1 MMNKSLRAPG
11 RESSDK
17 EKYGFRPVRRTAE
30 RRQQSASNAP
40 RRAASQSAGDSKKR
54 AAGDRRL

>member
-17 EKYGFRPVRRTAE
+17 VKYGFRRVRRTAE
-30 RRQQSASNAP
+30 RRRQSASNAARLAAP
-40 RRAASQSAGDSKKR
+40 QGKSEKQKKSRR
-54 AAGDRRL
+54 